1 MVVAA
6 VPILLFLKLLNVQMI
21 RMRYISF
28 QLAAAIL
35 LALMLCAC
43 TRLGDSPVGPAN
55 DGRELVPVPI
65 HLAIAPTEEGMLS
78 SFAGSSSSFAG
89 LTGESPSTK
98 VDYEP
103 DTWGDGGAAN
113 AIKTFT
119 ILQFEKDNDDPEDH
133 GYTRVGNQV
142 CYAWPLSAGDNIALV
157 TSPRENII
165 FVIANATDPGEQTIP
180 LSGSVSLADF
190 LNNENA
196 SLLSSLDALDGTGIW
211 YSPDG
216 TNRYLRMSATKVVDK
231 VTLGTTLG
239 TSGEPLELK
248 RNCAKMTIKVKN
260 SCDKDAEDR
269 VDIESVQLRDI
280 NQNYHFLTN
289 YSGFVDPY
297 SPMTPRRFDN
307 AEQAFPVEKNPDGGA
322 SAGTEE
328 SYTFY
333 VPANLRGMVENAAQI
348 DKNRHAPQGA
358 TYFRV
363 YATSGGQPV
372 TYTYYLGANL
382 TDNFNLEANKKYE
395 FTIDIKGKGNPET
408 DSRFEDRG
416 EIKFDLDANCYML
429 KPPVQAGATTT
440 YFIPVRRAAV
450 FWNQADTNMGLYGAG
465 EGAAE
470 YTLRETDI
478 WQASLVWN
486 QVTYENGDPVDSDDL
501 LITDSGTGFNPGCPT
516 SQPYIQVR
524 VMPGMRGNA
533 VVAIRKKISDT
544 DPMYGEILWSW
555 HLWVT
560 EYDPYIDMTPIEHNY
575 LYAVPGGEIHRY
587 ADKAGTTLWTGGVYS
602 NGFIM
607 DRNLGALVVM
617 GGPNDD
623 LLRNGLYYEWGR
635 KDPFPKNIVEPSKG
649 SNNTGE
655 PAGTG
660 VTAKANIRYSIHHPA
675 VFILGQG
682 QTDSSWTSYDLEGP
696 VLGADATWMDPII
709 DKHGPDYCEAGKSV
723 YDPCPYGWQVPTV
736 GTWSDFNSS
745 TTILSTSAAKEGQYY
760 YPEGY
765 DPLAP
770 KGRILIPTPGIKL
783 LIGNGGV
790 FNSEK
795 GNGGCRLWMDSMY
808 RRNGNAYGYQYVY
821 SYNGW
826 YWGGY
831 HDCLGNGVS
840 IRCVRLDNRRP
851 Y

>member
-1 MVVAA
+1 M
-6 VPILLFLKLLNVQMI
+6 
-21 RMRYISF
+21 RMRRQFCSILF
-28 QLAAAIL
+28 VMAAA
-35 LALMLCAC
+35 LMPAAC
-43 TRLGDSPVGPAN
+43 TRLDPNATSSFVDSS
-55 DGRELVPVPI
+55 RELVPVNLS
-65 HLAIAPTEEGMLS
+65 LAVAPTEDGMLS
-78 SFAGSSSSFAG
+78 SFAG
-89 LTGESPSTK
+89 TTDESPATK
-98 VDYEP
+98 TDYEP
-103 DTWGDGGAAN
+103 DLWGVGGAAD
-113 AIKTFT
+113 AIKTLT
-119 ILQFEKDNDDPEDH
+119 ILQFEKDNNDPEDH

-142 CYAWPLSAGDNIALV
+142 CYAWPLAFGENIKLM

-165 FVIANATDPGEQTIP
+165 FVIANATAPGEQTIP
-180 LSGSVSLADF
+180 LSGNVSLADF
-190 LNNENA
+190 LGSENS

-211 YSPDG
+211 YTPNGG
-216 TNRYLRMSATKVVDK
+216 TDKYLRMSVTKVVPK
-231 VTLGTTLG
+231 VTLGMVLEES
-239 TSGEPLELK
+239 SGVPLKLK
-248 RNCAKMTIKVKN
+248 RNCAKVTINVKN
-260 SCDKDAEDR
+260 SCLSSAADR
-269 VDIESVQLRDI
+269 VDIESVQLCDI

-289 YSGFVDPY
+289 YTGFIDPY
-297 SPMTPRRFDN
+297 SPMSPRRFDN
-307 AEQAFPVEKNPDGGA
+307 AEQAFPAEKNPDGA

-328 SYTFY
+328 SYTFL
-333 VPANLRGMVENAAQI
+333 VPANLRGAIANDAQI

-358 TYFRV
+358 TLFRV

-382 TDNFNLEANKKYE
+382 TSDFNIEPNRKYE
-395 FTIDIKGKGNPET
+395 FTINITGRGDPDM
-408 DSRFEDRG
+408 DSRFEDVSTVQ
-416 EIKFDLDANCYML
+416 FNMDANSYML
-429 KPPVQAGATTT
+429 KPPTRAGSSTV
-440 YFIPVRRAAV
+440 FSIPVRRAAV
-450 FWNQADTNMGLYGAG
+450 FWNQPNTNMGLYGAG

-470 YTLRETDI
+470 YTLRETDT
-478 WQASLVWN
+478 WRASLVWN
-486 QVTYENGDPVDSDDL
+486 QVTYENGDPVGDDDL
-501 LITDSGTGFNPGCPT
+501 LITSSGTGFNPNNPT
-516 SQPYIQVR
+516 GQPYIQVR
-524 VMPGMRGNA
+524 VVPGMRGNA

-560 EYDPYIDMTPIEHNY
+560 EYDPYIEMTPVEHNY
-575 LYAVPGGEIHRY
+575 LYTVPGGEIHRY
-587 ADKAGTTLWTGGVYS
+587 ADKAGTTLWTGGAYS

-623 LLRNGLYYEWGR
+623 ILRNGLYYEWGR
-635 KDPFPKNIVEPSKG
+635 KDPFPKNIVEPSVR

-660 VTAKANIRYSIHHPA
+660 ETAKANIRYSIHHPA
-675 VFILGQG
+675 VFIPGQG

-696 VLGADATWMDPII
+696 VLGADATWMDPRI
-709 DKHGPDYCEAGKSV
+709 DQHGSDYCEAGKSV
-723 YDPCPYGWQVPTV
+723 YDPCPYGWQVPTI

-783 LIGNGGV
+783 LIGSGGV
-790 FNSEK
+790 YNSEK
-795 GNGGCRLWMDSMY
+795 GNGGCRLWMDTMY
-808 RRNGNAYGYQYVY
+808 RRYGNAYGYQYVY

-840 IRCVRLDNRRP
+840 IRCVRLDYRRP